1 MSIFPFTSGK
11 GKIIRHAVCKFFDVK
26 EDSMKSKSIPIL
38 AFFAIL
44 SVCLFL
50 SFNAAADDQTCV
62 LKADTEDVHVYV
74 QDKDDEGND
83 QDKVFEGWIKAGQEV
98 QIRSQTGRISYSYKE
113 RSDDRSYGDN
123 HAECKDGD
131 IIRVP

>member
-1 MSIFPFTSGK
+1 MKSIFLTILTVFVILIAGLFPL
-11 GKIIRHAVCKFFDVK
+11 FD
-26 EDSMKSKSIPIL
+26 
-38 AFFAIL
+38 
-44 SVCLFL
+44 
-50 SFNAAADDQTCV
+50 AAADDQTCV

-74 QDKDDEGND
+74 EDEDDEGE
-83 QDKVFEGWIKAGQEV
+83 DKVFEGWIKAGQEV